1 MKSLAHKKIKK
12 EIEIKTPSII
22 EYKKRILLQS
32 IEKKSSDMIISEFK
46 KVIDD
51 LTYLSV
57 YSAGKVENINL
68 SEDMIILDKI
78 LSTIRQYLDYVP
90 ENYKNKAIKI
100 YKYLEDLH
108 DMING
113 LQIKQNIYKY
123 QKEIKDIKHVIRDI
137 LDYASN

>member
-1 MKSLAHKKIKK
+1 MKRPSPKKIKK
-12 EIEIKTPSII
+12 EIEIKTPSVI

-68 SEDMIILDKI
+68 AEDIIILDKI
-78 LSTIRQYLDYVP
+78 LSTIHQYLDYVP

-123 QKEIKDIKHVIRDI
+123 QKEIKDIKCVIRDI
-137 LDYASN
+137 LDYVSN

>member
-68 SEDMIILDKI
+68 AEDMIILDKI
-78 LSTIRQYLDYVP
+78 LSTIHQYLDYVP

-100 YKYLEDLH
+100 YKYLGDLH
-108 DMING
+108 DMINR
-113 LQIKQNIYKY
+113 LQIKQNLYKY
-123 QKEIKDIKHVIRDI
+123 QKEIKDIKCVIRDI
-137 LDYASN
+137 LDYVSN